1 MSSPSSQHDDA
12 AQAAENPVIMSRSIM
27 VGSSPSISRD
37 NSSVG
42 LDISNSSNASIR
54 ERVSQSMPINNAT
67 AMDGDYDAHAASKS
81 AASAPPITQSNP
93 RNNYNVEDLVR
104 GSVADAGLNAYG
116 CVFVEVW
123 VMNSDGTALSRVEP
137 GGHWM
142 DPSFANSLPTAEL
155 RAQALE
161 LNRYA
166 RDCPPG
172 AGLAGTVFNEAA
184 LSRRK
189 VHWRQIRSMLN
200 DPFVQRGSGQS
211 MSRLHDIGVGIVGS
225 VPFSFQDEDG
235 LVCFY
240 SRTNVNMELLRS
252 PMNEGFLIGSTDLIG
267 ANYAIRK
274 NREACAAMRRELFLQ
289 AIKKVKKEFR
299 KGKLS
304 FGDLATSKSALELLA
319 KARDEAQSPL
329 EEDDMMTRVKKRV
342 VKLGKKCFKRINN
355 SRKKWKGTKLQGPAR
370 QSFLESAFV
379 AFGVF
384 FTMLTVLKLA
394 DAINGADSTF
404 RFDGGWYASTL
415 CITFALTPAPVGQPR
430 QIFAAHMWNMLVGLA
445 LRQIPPTP
453 TGFVTQD
460 FMEWNTDSY
469 GLPLIWK
476 QALAVAIG
484 VAGQAKLG
492 ILHPP
497 ATGLSYA
504 FVSSNKYSWGTISS
518 VYLADAVI
526 VALSVLI
533 LNLSEAKQYP
543 LFWFGLEWGDSGRCW
558 YVQSRKRLSATWASK
573 RKVKGDDN
581 NV

>member
-1 MSSPSSQHDDA
+1 MSSSPSEDDE
-12 AQAAENPVIMSRSIM
+12 AQAAENFHVMVSRSIM
-27 VGSSPSISRD
+27 VGSSPSISRN

-42 LDISNSSNASIR
+42 LDVSSRSNASIR
-54 ERVSQSMPINNAT
+54 EREGEQSASE
-67 AMDGDYDAHAASKS
+67 AA
-81 AASAPPITQSNP
+81 APAPPVVQSSNNNR
-93 RNNYNVEDLVR
+93 RNSYNVDDLIR
-104 GSVADAGLNAYG
+104 GCVADAGLNAYG

-123 VMNSDGTALSRVEP
+123 IMSPDGTALTRVEP

-142 DPSFANSLPTAEL
+142 DPSFANSLPSEEL
-155 RAQALE
+155 RAKALE
-161 LNRYA
+161 LNRHA
-166 RDCPPG
+166 SDCPPG

-189 VHWRQIRSMLN
+189 VHWRQIQSMLN
-200 DPFVQRGSGQS
+200 DPFVQLGSGQR
-211 MSRLHDIGVGIVGS
+211 MSRLHEIGVGIVGS
-225 VPFSFQDEDG
+225 VPFSFQDQDG
-235 LVCFY
+235 LVCFF
-240 SRTNVNMELLRS
+240 SRSNVNMERLRS
-252 PMNEGFLIGSTDLIG
+252 PVNEGFLIGSTDLIG

-274 NREACAAMRRELFLQ
+274 NREACAAMRRELFIE

-299 KGKLS
+299 KGKMS
-304 FGDLATSKSALELLA
+304 FVDLATDEGVLDRLS

-329 EEDDMMTRVKKRV
+329 EEEGMATMVKKRV
-342 VKLGKKCFKRINN
+342 VMLGKKVLKRINN
-355 SRKKWKGTKLQGPAR
+355 SRNKWKGTDLQGPAR
-370 QSFLESAFV
+370 QSSMESAFV

-384 FTMLTVLKLA
+384 FTMLAVLKLA
-394 DAINGADSTF
+394 AAINGADPDF
-404 RFDGGWYASTL
+404 KFDGGWYASTL

-430 QIFAAHMWNMLVGLA
+430 QIFAAHLWNMLVGLA
-445 LRQIPPTP
+445 LRQIPSGAQTL
-453 TGFVTQD
+453 D
-460 FMEWNTDSY
+460 FMQWNADSF

-504 FVSSNKYSWGTISS
+504 FVSSDKYSWGTISS
-518 VYLADAVI
+518 VYLADALV

-543 LFWFGLEWGDSGRCW
+543 LFWLGLEWGDSGSCW
-558 YVQSRKRLSATWASK
+558 FVPIQSKGKHLTNCMRMSK
-573 RKVKGDDN
+573 AKGDDN